1 MAARDVI
8 ADEIAAHIKIYGEEN
23 WQDYFNPSLTACCKV
38 LAYYFYCRVTGNK
51 YDEYAAALYRNY
63 KTTKGNGGTAHRQT
77 FFYELSQLIETENRL
92 LASAANA
99 LEKRAGIQAFEKFK
113 YINTVNSL
121 AGGDITK
128 WNHILAMPY
137 ERILTKL
144 LLNKTEAE
152 YQKRYAELASP
163 PAP

>member
-1 MAARDVI
+1 M
-8 ADEIAAHIKIYGEEN
+8 
-23 WQDYFNPSLTACCKV
+23 
-38 LAYYFYCRVTGNK
+38 
-51 YDEYAAALYRNY
+51 
-63 KTTKGNGGTAHRQT
+63 GNGGTAHSQT
-77 FFYELSQLIETENRL
+77 FFYELSKLIETENRL
-92 LASAANA
+92 LASVATA

-128 WNHILAMPY
+128 WNAILAMPY

-152 YQKRYAELASP
+152 YQKRYSEIISPSAS
-163 PAP
+163 